1 MDIKLLFFTKIF
13 YENTNIEI
21 TNAVSCTFFELKFNT
36 SAGGK
41 TGEKSSLMQFC
52 GAYFLFYLLI
62 MHLLQQ
68 SSRIDIKCL
77 TLEIARINSW

>member
-13 YENTNIEI
+13 CENTNIKI

-41 TGEKSSLMQFC
+41 TGEKLSLMQFC
-52 GAYFLFYLLI
+52 RNLFSVLFFNYAFATTI
-62 MHLLQQ
+62 FED
-68 SSRIDIKCL
+68 RY
-77 TLEIARINSW
+77 

>member
-21 TNAVSCTFFELKFNT
+21 TNAVSYTFLELKFNS

-41 TGEKSSLMQFC
+41 TEEKLSLMQFC
-52 GAYFLFYLLI
+52 WAYLNFI
-62 MHLLQQ
+62 CKM
-68 SSRIDIKCL
+68 L
-77 TLEIARINSW
+77 TCYNNLH